1 VTRISP
7 QQKVLNSVG
16 KRRVRVV
23 DEATGE
29 EIGRGVLK
37 AAFLQVGDDRM
48 TNESE
53 IVVAADLPERD

>member
-1 VTRISP
+1 MATSL
-7 QQKVLNSVG
+7 QQKALDSVG

-23 DEATGE
+23 DEETGE

-37 AAFLQVGDDRM
+37 AAFLQIGDDRM

-53 IVVAADLPERD
+53 IVITADIPDQD